1 MKKKSILAIT
11 VSVLLI
17 LAAVAAGLNAVYTV
31 LSVTTRFSVRSDAG
45 REECRILQERLDGYS
60 GKSILFLD
68 LEDICAEVEKFPC
81 LKVEEVKKNYP
92 RTVELRVSE
101 RLERY
106 AVERTDAEGKAFYS
120 VLDADGIYL
129 YDREK
134 NENRLDGA
142 PNILLNGF
150 GEMVFAAGERTSGAY
165 VEELLA
171 SVAGFRD
178 GDVNVRLNLVSVTFE
193 KGASDSST
201 TKFTFRMQEGTRIE
215 VNNLTALIAEKTE
228 AAFQRYLTLED
239 EDKMFGVVTVND
251 DKLSGG
257 FNVSYTTL
265 RDLN

>member
-45 REECRILQERLDGYS
+45 REESRILQEKLDGYS
-60 GKSILFLD
+60 
-68 LEDICAEVEKFPC
+68 FPW

-106 AVERTDAEGKAFYS
+106 AVERTDAEGKVFYS

-215 VNNLTALIAEKTE
+215 VNNLTALVAEKTE